1 MVQFRGGSRWLA
13 FAAVDSRESVVGSC
27 PGCKAILAHFAD
39 SQELWSATR
48 VGSSWVV
55 GANFAAK
62 RVGGR
67 GWHHSGN
74 KAILETIRSRPVNM
88 WWRKPCAGREVHAKL
103 RRSQAG

>member
-13 FAAVDSRESVVGSC
+13 LAAMDSRESVVGSC
-27 PGCKAILAHFAD
+27 PGAEPSSL
-39 SQELWSATR
+39 
-48 VGSSWVV
+48 SWVV
-55 GANFAAK
+55 GANLAAK

-88 WWRKPCAGREVHAKL
+88 WWRKSCAGREVHAKL